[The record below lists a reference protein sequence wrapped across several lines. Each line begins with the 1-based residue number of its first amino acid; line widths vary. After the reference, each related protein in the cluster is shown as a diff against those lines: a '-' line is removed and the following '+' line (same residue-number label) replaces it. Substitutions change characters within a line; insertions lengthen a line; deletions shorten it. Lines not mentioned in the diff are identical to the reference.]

1 MMWQSLPYQEVWVKK
16 SFLMGPKNFK
26 WGKDKEM
33 VPGVL
38 VGVKAT
44 RGEPLLFEVFLYEY
58 QASYDKVV
66 QAAIFNK
73 PESPDQEI
81 LMEDVGWWNCLSGN
95 IQVYNKAL
103 YQDMKVKMYAKTGR
117 LYEGGYK
124 RRR

>member
-1 MMWQSLPYQEVWVKK
+1 VERIYRNTASSNKHKISKSAGGKQTMMWQSLPYQEVWVKK

-81 LMEDVGWWNCLSGN
+81 
-95 IQVYNKAL
+95 
-103 YQDMKVKMYAKTGR
+103 
-117 LYEGGYK
+117 
-124 RRR
+124 